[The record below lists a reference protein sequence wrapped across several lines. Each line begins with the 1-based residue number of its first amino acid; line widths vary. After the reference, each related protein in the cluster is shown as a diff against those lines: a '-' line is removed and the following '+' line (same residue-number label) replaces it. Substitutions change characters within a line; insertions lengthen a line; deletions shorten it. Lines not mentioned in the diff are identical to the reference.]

1 MGEEVLTAEK
11 MDRSEG
17 EYMCVGKSA
26 RVRAH
31 TCMWACVQVHVG
43 GMYAH
48 VYGAVW
54 ACVHVGVYTY
64 VWACVQVYMW
74 VGACVCICV
83 CTPVCGAPV
92 CMFVEACGHVGC
104 IHVCGHVCRCVRV

>member
-43 GMYAH
+43 ALSFEDG
-48 VYGAVW
+48 
-54 ACVHVGVYTY
+54 
-64 VWACVQVYMW
+64 
-74 VGACVCICV
+74 
-83 CTPVCGAPV
+83 TPGSQSITLHSKHSVMATRS
-92 CMFVEACGHVGC
+92 F
-104 IHVCGHVCRCVRV
+104 